1 MIFILLRSYPAYA
14 YAYADAY
21 ADAYNLLRSCVCP
34 RADKLLTGPQTVV
47 AQVLQRLIHFMLLCW
62 APLLQIPILPVAG
75 LACSTNIHRQNSNPD
90 FDFLARPAPAG
101 RVFSPKIPISIAVLF
116 GGLGNL
122 IAACALPL
130 THISILPIVS
140 ATSGSPNS
148 AVHEARSGLLAATFY
163 LLDARVM
170 QLSDAIP
177 VSIDESRL
185 DLPCSQGH
193 VGSLPPIVIFRGI
206 IPC

>member
-62 APLLQIPILPVAG
+62 APLLQIPILPFAG

-101 RVFSPKIPISIAVLF
+101 RVFSPRISDFDRGAVRW
-116 GGLGNL
+116 LGESDSCMRPPSDPHLHLAHRYCNL
-122 IAACALPL
+122 RKP
-130 THISILPIVS
+130 
-140 ATSGSPNS
+140 
-148 AVHEARSGLLAATFY
+148 
-163 LLDARVM
+163 
-170 QLSDAIP
+170 QLCRA
-177 VSIDESRL
+177 
-185 DLPCSQGH
+185 
-193 VGSLPPIVIFRGI
+193 
-206 IPC
+206 